1 MRLGKNLILNTP
13 NHTAMSEDIMKFDED
28 DAVKFIRGT
37 LPKSVNERYSDDEI
51 LYVIDTIWD
60 WYEKNG
66 YLSLDAEVTD
76 DELLDEDKLVAYVK
90 KEIKNDDEIMMDP
103 EDVGLIVKGE
113 LQYEE
118 SIDNSF

>member
-1 MRLGKNLILNTP
+1 
-13 NHTAMSEDIMKFDED
+13 MSDDIMKFDED
-28 DAVKFIRGT
+28 DAVNFIRET
-37 LPKSVNERYSDDEI
+37 LPESVSDKYSDDEI

-66 YLSLDAEVTD
+66 YLSLDTEVTD
-76 DELLDEDKLVAYVK
+76 DGLLDEEQLVAYVR
-90 KEIKNDDEIMMDP
+90 KEIRNDKEIMIDP
-103 EDVGLIVKGE
+103 DDVGLIVKGE

>member
-1 MRLGKNLILNTP
+1 
-13 NHTAMSEDIMKFDED
+13 MSDDIMKFDED
-28 DAVKFIRGT
+28 DAVNFIRET
-37 LPKSVNERYSDDEI
+37 LPKSVSEKYSDDEI

-66 YLSLDAEVTD
+66 YLSLDTEVTD
-76 DELLDEDKLVAYVK
+76 DGLLDEEQLVAYVRK
-90 KEIKNDDEIMMDP
+90 GIRNDKEIMMDP
-103 EDVGLIVKGE
+103 DDVGLIVKGE

>member
-1 MRLGKNLILNTP
+1 
-13 NHTAMSEDIMKFDED
+13 MSDDIMKFDED
-28 DAVKFIRGT
+28 DAVNFIRET
-37 LPKSVNERYSDDEI
+37 LPKSVSEKYSDDEI

-66 YLSLDAEVTD
+66 YLSLDTEVTD
-76 DELLDEDKLVAYVK
+76 DGLLDEEQLVAYVR
-90 KEIKNDDEIMMDP
+90 KEIRNDKEVMMDP
-103 EDVGLIVKGE
+103 DDVGLIVKGE

>member
-1 MRLGKNLILNTP
+1 
-13 NHTAMSEDIMKFDED
+13 MSDDIMKFDED
-28 DAVKFIRGT
+28 DAVNFIRET
-37 LPKSVNERYSDDEI
+37 LPESVSDKYSDDEI

-66 YLSLDAEVTD
+66 YLSLDTGVTD
-76 DELLDEDKLVAYVK
+76 DGLLDEEQLVAYVR
-90 KEIKNDDEIMMDP
+90 KEIRNDKEIMMDP
-103 EDVGLIVKGE
+103 DDVGLIVKGE

>member
-1 MRLGKNLILNTP
+1 
-13 NHTAMSEDIMKFDED
+13 MSDDIMKFDED
-28 DAVKFIRGT
+28 DAVNFIRET
-37 LPKSVNERYSDDEI
+37 LPESVSDKYSDDEI

-66 YLSLDAEVTD
+66 YLSLDTEVTD
-76 DELLDEDKLVAYVK
+76 DGLLDEEQLVAYVR
-90 KEIKNDDEIMMDP
+90 KEIRNDKEIMMDP
-103 EDVGLIVKGE
+103 DDVGLIVKCE